1 MRRVHTH
8 EGKYRLWM
16 YGNESDMNFKV
27 GGGRNCFILSQGMEF
42 KTFFC
47 QKSKIH
53 DILGLFFKILPI
65 RI

>member
-27 GGGRNCFILSQGMEF
+27 GEEEIALFYHKEWNL
-42 KTFFC
+42 KHFFVKN
-47 QKSKIH
+47 QKFMTYWDYFLKFYL
-53 DILGLFFKILPI
+53 LG
-65 RI
+65 